1 MSFITAVR
9 KSARHHRKDLL
20 AVSFLAVITAVYFS
34 PLFLPGESNRIL
46 IGDVVWLKLP
56 LTVLAAAR
64 FTQPEV
70 PLWNPHQFCGTP
82 FLSDPTVAYFSPLS
96 ATLFLAASNQ
106 SANGVFM
113 LLQVYTIIHMML
125 GAVFF
130 FFLARELG
138 LSPAAAAGGSLVFV
152 FSGFFKAHLRHT
164 DMIGSIIWLPAILA
178 FLHRFA
184 RTGLPANAILAGL
197 LLGFS
202 FLSFHVNMAVIT
214 VMVTAAWTAYLA
226 IRLLRAHRQ
235 KPAIYLLVAAAA
247 ALLIGLG
254 LGTVQLY
261 PLYVNSALSTRTGYT
276 LEKIQSSG
284 SYGLKEFINMV
295 FPVYHP
301 QGADM
306 TRHGGSTNFWELHGY
321 SGLLPLFLAAVGVMA
336 AVRKKRGILF
346 FLPLAIISLVIVC
359 GPAGGIYTLLYHVVP
374 GFNRFRIPARF
385 IYLFCFSLA
394 FFTCHGIERVVSG
407 AGLARKLPAASAA
420 VWFLILG
427 SCVWLYTTKHPGWL
441 VSLHLLVLAAG
452 VLLFKSRRWRLI
464 TCSCLIILEMLFPFS
479 CLVFAKAKP
488 HNFFYTRELGAAL
501 TLPHRTLLHRV
512 DDRDPFYRNSGLLY
526 GYSSITGYHPLQL
539 KHYADFMNTA
549 QAVPD
554 LLRLTGRD
562 TVLERKPGATPGA
575 FKVFKSST
583 NDGLPA
589 LLTRNLRVV
598 SAHTMSNELKALAP
612 VMNRMILLDEPPVYP
627 VAETATG
634 ETQAATGE
642 TQTATGSTQTATGET
657 ISETINFEIIQPE
670 HLVIDVTAM
679 LPSVLFVSMVYHPG
693 WKIFVNGRPGQ
704 LIKAN
709 GCFWGIPVPAGSS
722 RIKAVFRPPDYAAGL
737 AVSLATAY
745 LLMLYGLWRLLRR

>member
-1 MSFITAVR
+1 MSFITAI
-9 KSARHHRKDLL
+9 KNNARAHRNDLL
-20 AVSFLAVITAVYFS
+20 AVAFLTVMTAVYFS

-64 FTQPEV
+64 YTGSGV
-70 PLWNPHQFCGTP
+70 PLWNPYQFSGTP

-96 ATLFLAASNQ
+96 AALFLAASNQ
-106 SANGVFM
+106 PASGVFM
-113 LLQVYTIIHMML
+113 LIQVYTVVHMML
-125 GAVFF
+125 GALFF

-138 LSPAAAAGGSLVFV
+138 LSPAAAAGGSMVFV

-178 FLHRFA
+178 FMHRFA
-184 RTGLPANAILAGL
+184 RTGRTANVILAGL
-197 LLGFS
+197 LLGLS

-214 VMVTAAWTAYLA
+214 VMVTAAWAAYLA
-226 IRLLRAHRQ
+226 VKLLRAHKQ
-235 KPAIYLLVAAAA
+235 KPAIYLLAAAAA

-254 LGTVQLY
+254 LGAIQLY

-284 SYGLKEFINMV
+284 SYGFKEFINMV
-295 FPVYHP
+295 VPAYHP
-301 QGADM
+301 EGAEM
-306 TRHGGSTNFWELHGY
+306 VQHGGSTNFWELHGY
-321 SGLLPLFLAAVGVMA
+321 SGLLPLLLAAVGLMA
-336 AVRKKRGILF
+336 AARKKRGLLF
-346 FLPLAIISLVIVC
+346 FLPLAVISLVMVC
-359 GPAGGIYTLLYHVVP
+359 GPAGGVYTLLYHVLP
-374 GFNRFRIPARF
+374 GFDRFRIPARF

-394 FFTCHGIERVVSG
+394 VFSCHGIEHTMSG
-407 AGLARKLPAASAA
+407 TGRARKLPATSAA
-420 VWFLILG
+420 IWFLILG

-441 VSLHLLVLAAG
+441 ISLHLFVLAAG
-452 VLLFKSRRWRLI
+452 ALLFKSRRWRLI
-464 TCSCLIILEMLFPFS
+464 TCSCLIILEAMFPFS
-479 CLVFAKAKP
+479 SLVFAKAKP

-512 DDRDPFYRNSGLLY
+512 DDRDSFYRNSGLVY

-539 KHYADFMNTA
+539 KHYADFINTA

-562 TVLERKPGATPGA
+562 TVLERKPGVTPGT
-575 FKVFKSST
+575 FKVFKSSST
-583 NDGLPA
+583 DGIPA
-589 LLTRNLRVV
+589 LLTRNLKVV
-598 SAHTMSNELKALAP
+598 GAHTVSNELKVLTS
-612 VMNRMILLDEPPVYP
+612 VMDRMVLLEEPPHYP
-627 VAETATG
+627 AAEATA
-634 ETQAATGE
+634 QAPGA
-642 TQTATGSTQTATGET
+642 S
-657 ISETINFEIIQPE
+657 SENINFEIIQPE

-693 WKIFVNGRPGQ
+693 WKIYVNGAPGQ

-709 GCFWGIPVPAGSS
+709 GCFWGIPVPAGNS

-737 AVSLATAY
+737 AVSLATAC
-745 LLMLYGLWRLLRR
+745 LLVLYGLWRLLRR